1 MVGARPSTLETG
13 GPEGTGVR
21 FGFIGLVVGSLALLS
36 ACGSD
41 APAPFATEQD
51 DELAP
56 ETTDIPVEPFPETL
70 PEPFIIR
77 ENEAAGAESQE
88 PTTEVLYEIQPGD
101 TLATIAEQFGTTTA
115 AIQRLNGIADPSI
128 LQVGDILRIP
138 VTSERVAA
146 TTDEDGLPIEEEELP
161 GEPYTIQSGDTL
173 IDIGVAFGI
182 DYLEIAAHNNL
193 TEFESENL
201 QVGQVIIIPPLTDD
215 ETDSEAEEDV
225 PSEPPG

>member
-1 MVGARPSTLETG
+1 M
-13 GPEGTGVR
+13 R

-56 ETTDIPVEPFPETL
+56 ETTDITVEPFPETL